1 MIIGVNFS
9 FQNVE
14 ITGGLLVALVWSL
27 MQNSTSNRLAWK
39 VKIREPR
46 NGRKFFLKRYLLRIV
61 FGPN

>member
-46 NGRKFFLKRYLLRIV
+46 NGGKFFLKRYLLRIV